1 MKAMENMLFWLSV
14 ITLVFLICG
23 IGFTIAAKSEIEE
36 TQIDTSNPFN

>member
-1 MKAMENMLFWLSV
+1 MKAMENMLFWISV

-23 IGFTIAAKSEIEE
+23 IGFVVAAKTEIDD